1 MKKLWKRILAIA
13 CLAMMLLAFASC
25 GDDKKPSK
33 GTGTGTATSTKAPI
47 TTTAKPDESTQAPR
61 KERNQPYEDV
71 IEDDTV
77 NDDF

>member
-25 GDDKKPSK
+25 GNDKKLSK
-33 GTGTGTATSTKAPI
+33 ETGAATSTKESQVTETEKPGE
-47 TTTAKPDESTQAPR
+47 TTQPPR
-61 KERNQPYEDV
+61 RERNEPYEDV

-77 NDDF
+77 NDNF